1 MIELASK
8 IKNSRKICNEFY
20 SRNIS
25 QLFSHYFSAFFIHFN
40 ISPNTITLLMLLII
54 FPISFLL
61 LSSSNTYFIIGSFFL
76 IFINILDASDGEV
89 ARYTKKTSESGVYL
103 DYLFQYIVDLILF
116 LVLIYKFYHEYR
128 FISVLIFIYLSMYLI
143 DSYSKRSFN
152 AIIKKNISNNIYQNK
167 NLLKTLLSITSS
179 NTFFYHTFWIILLI
193 KNTSFGILSLYI
205 LDSYFIYLA
214 SIQSIKTFYRFRLN
228 YKILSNENM

>member
-1 MIELASK
+1 
-8 IKNSRKICNEFY
+8 
-20 SRNIS
+20 
-25 QLFSHYFSAFFIHFN
+25 
-40 ISPNTITLLMLLII
+40 MLLII